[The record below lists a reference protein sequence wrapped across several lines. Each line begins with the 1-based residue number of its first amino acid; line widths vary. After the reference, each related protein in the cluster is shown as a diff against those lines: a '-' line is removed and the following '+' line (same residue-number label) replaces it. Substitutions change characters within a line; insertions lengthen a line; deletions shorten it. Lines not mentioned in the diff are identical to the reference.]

1 MRASRRSTASM
12 LAMALLC
19 VVLVPAVLA
28 DEHAV
33 GDPTA
38 AASAPV
44 QAATR
49 RAPVIQLRPQ
59 DSWVVELCALAFL
72 ATFLVNLFVG
82 RRRNE
87 QLALAWTTQL
97 VAPDGVLDRN
107 FSLLGPGD
115 TAAGEV
121 LLKDSMHCYKFW
133 ASGRRFCQGMLA
145 TFNLVRRQDLLAWGV
160 MALRGQK
167 DVLDLEVRMNEGAM
181 PPLVLVVAQ
190 PTIARE
196 LQQGSDDV
204 KSLCKRLEPTR
215 DRIAQWPERLT
226 VLAEHSSIF
235 YDLMTPQLLD
245 LAFSKEAFESLRP
258 YFRYL
263 HITSDAPDGPHAP
276 VVRLSFVLPPQGD
289 HATLNK
295 FLALALLLADL
306 LGSYKLSPE
315 QEKRA
320 REARQRR
327 EAADAKQ
334 GGGGQA
340 DERARRA
347 EERRQAK
354 LEAERERLRRLPPE
368 QRAKELERK
377 QKIQMRRH
385 MAKFAK
391 KG

>member
-1 MRASRRSTASM
+1 M

-19 VVLVPAVLA
+19 AALAPTTLA
-28 DEHAV
+28 DEQADE
-33 GDPTA
+33 GASTA
-38 AASAPV
+38 AAAAEPAAP
-44 QAATR
+44 R
-49 RAPVIQLRPQ
+49 RPPVIQLRPQ
-59 DSWVVELCALAFL
+59 DSWVVEICALAFL
-72 ATFLVNLFVG
+72 AAFLVNLFVG

-87 QLALAWTTQL
+87 QLALAWTTEL
-97 VAPDGVLDRN
+97 VAADGVLDRN

-133 ASGRRFCQGMLA
+133 ASGRRFCKGMLA
-145 TFNLVRRQDLLAWGV
+145 TFNLVRRQDLLAYAV

-167 DVLDLEVRMNEGAM
+167 DVLELEVRMNEGAM
-181 PPLVLVVAQ
+181 PPLALVIAQ
-190 PTIARE
+190 PAIARE
-196 LQQGSDDV
+196 LQQDSADV
-204 KSLCKRLEPTR
+204 KALCKRLEPTR

-226 VLAEHSSIF
+226 VLAEHSSVF

-245 LAFSKEAFESLRP
+245 LAFSKDAFQALRP

-263 HITSDAPDGPHAP
+263 HVTSDAPDGPHP
-276 VVRLSFVLPPQGD
+276 QVVRLSFALPPRGD
-289 HATLNK
+289 AATLDR
-295 FLALALLLADL
+295 FLVLVLLLVDL

-327 EAADAKQ
+327 EAAEAKQ

-347 EERRQAK
+347 EERRLAK
-354 LEAERERLRRLPPE
+354 LEAEKERLRRLPPD

-377 QKIQMRRH
+377 QKIQMRRQ
-385 MAKFAK
+385 MSKFAK